1 MDLSDEVAAYKAE
14 FAYSYSQVGNNS
26 KSASSF
32 SQINSGFVQSIKD
45 SKGTPVYNKHRL
57 IPININSTVL
67 DLIKAYPYDKA
78 RLNTLPAE
86 TTIKSFSDAIY
97 K

>member
-45 SKGTPVYNKHRL
+45 SKGTPVYNKHGL
-57 IPININSTVL
+57 IPVSYTHL
-67 DLIKAYPYDKA
+67 
-78 RLNTLPAE
+78 TLP
-86 TTIKSFSDAIY
+86 TIYSV
-97 K
+97 